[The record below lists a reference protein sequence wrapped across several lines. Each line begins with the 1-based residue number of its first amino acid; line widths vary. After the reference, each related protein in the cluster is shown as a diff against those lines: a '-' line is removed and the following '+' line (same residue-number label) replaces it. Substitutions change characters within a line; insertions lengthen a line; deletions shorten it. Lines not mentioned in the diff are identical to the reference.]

1 MDPPPDRGGFFIA
14 LHSIN
19 DKEIAMSIRM
29 RPGNFPDEHRQNS
42 LRRAEARVFDALQNL
57 KPDGHGIYEF
67 RFREGGAQLDFAL
80 WVNGLGRFALQVKGG
95 SYRMDGEGR
104 WYLGGPDGDG
114 LAPSS
119 PLDKT
124 EQGCIEMHD
133 AIDQA
138 ANVYGFV
145 ASVLVLPDMEPDERM
160 ERAARNHKQ
169 VHIIWGLNNLEQD
182 LERIAGQ
189 VRFKR
194 PPKPRHS
201 ENECRRVFELQ
212 FSGYDASGPADG
224 DRPVRE
230 TPRASPRGLPQEQ
243 ELTVGS
249 ATFNI
254 QHVDTLVLRQVLVRQ
269 DDEGLQDPE
278 A

>member
-1 MDPPPDRGGFFIA
+1 MA
-14 LHSIN
+14 
-19 DKEIAMSIRM
+19 IRM
-29 RPGNFPDEHRQNS
+29 TPDKFPEDHGNDPK
-42 LRRAEARVFDALQNL
+42 RRAEARVFEALKNL

-95 SYRMDGEGR
+95 SYRMDSEGR
-104 WYLGGPDGDG
+104 WYLSGPDGDA
-114 LAPSS
+114 LALSS

-160 ERAARNHKQ
+160 EQAARNHKQ
-169 VHIIWGLNNLEQD
+169 VYIIWGLNNLEQD
-182 LERIAGQ
+182 LERIAEQ

-194 PPKPRHS
+194 PPKPQHS

-212 FSGYDASGPADG
+212 FRVFSASGPAEG
-224 DRPVRE
+224 DRPVPE
-230 TPRASPRGLPQEQ
+230 TPQASPRELPQEQ

-254 QHVDTLVLRQVLVRQ
+254 QHVGTLILRQVLVSQ

>member
-1 MDPPPDRGGFFIA
+1 MG
-14 LHSIN
+14 
-19 DKEIAMSIRM
+19 IRM
-29 RPGNFPDEHRQNS
+29 NPPEFPEQRRQDPK
-42 LRRAEARVFDALQNL
+42 RRAEARVFDALQRL
-57 KPDGHGIYEF
+57 DLDGHGIYEF

-80 WVNGLGRFALQVKGG
+80 WVTGLGRFALQVKGG
-95 SYRMDGEGR
+95 SYRMDSEGR
-104 WYLGGPDGDG
+104 WYLSGPDGDA

-160 ERAARNHKQ
+160 ERAARNHKR

-189 VRFKR
+189 AWFKR
-194 PPKPRHS
+194 PPEPWHS
-201 ENECRRVFELQ
+201 ENECRLVFELQ
-212 FSGYDASGPADG
+212 FRGYDADGPADG
-224 DRPVRE
+224 ERPVPE
-230 TPRASPRGLPQEQ
+230 APRTSPGDLAQEQ
-243 ELTVGS
+243 EITVGS
-249 ATFNI
+249 AIFNI
-254 QHVDTLVLRQVLVRQ
+254 QHLDKLIVLHYP
-269 DDEGLQDPE
+269 PE
-278 A
+278 RGGDGQLLLPEI

>member
-1 MDPPPDRGGFFIA
+1 
-14 LHSIN
+14 
-19 DKEIAMSIRM
+19 MS
-29 RPGNFPDEHRQNS
+29 
-42 LRRAEARVFDALQNL
+42 
-57 KPDGHGIYEF
+57 
-67 RFREGGAQLDFAL
+67 
-80 WVNGLGRFALQVKGG
+80 GLGRFALQVKGG

-104 WYLGGPDGDG
+104 WYLSGPGGDA

-145 ASVLVLPDMEPDERM
+145 ASVLILPDMEPEERM
-160 ERAARNHKQ
+160 EQAARNHKQ
-169 VHIIWGLNNLEQD
+169 VYIIWGLNNLE
-182 LERIAGQ
+182 RIAEQ

-194 PPKPRHS
+194 PPKPQHS
-201 ENECRRVFELQ
+201 ENECRRVFEPQ
-212 FSGYDASGPADG
+212 FRVFSASGPADG
-224 DRPVRE
+224 DRPVPE
-230 TPRASPRGLPQEQ
+230 TPQASPRELPQEQ
-243 ELTVGS
+243 ELTVSS

-254 QHVDTLVLRQVLVRQ
+254 RHVGTLILRQVLVRQ
-269 DDEGLQDPE
+269 DDEGLQDSE